1 MRGELN
7 PLEEKLK
14 SFLKTG
20 SDWARLKTSVP
31 GVFVLK
37 LPPFRG
43 SPARLAVELNPVDD
57 SGNPTRR
64 RGLILRNFEELSQ
77 YKQLFQTDKLEPL
90 VKSVETANP
99 VEKKKFVKPG
109 EDVLEI

>member
-1 MRGELN
+1 
-7 PLEEKLK
+7 LEEKLR

-20 SDWARLKTSVP
+20 SDWARLKTSSP

-43 SPARLAVELNPVDD
+43 SPSRLAVELNPIDD
-57 SGNPTRR
+57 AGNPTKR
-64 RGLILRNFEELSQ
+64 RGLILRDERELEE
-77 YKQLFQTDKLEPL
+77 YERIFQSDRLKPL
-90 VKSVETANP
+90 LASVAAINPAVKGRVS
-99 VEKKKFVKPG
+99 KPG

>member
-1 MRGELN
+1 M
-7 PLEEKLK
+7 EEKLR

-20 SDWARLKTSVP
+20 SDWARLKTSFP

-43 SPARLAVELNPVDD
+43 NPARLAVELNPVDD
-57 SGNPTRR
+57 AGNPTKR
-64 RGLILRNFEELSQ
+64 RGLILRDEGELNE
-77 YKQLFQTDKLEPL
+77 YTRIFQSDKLKPL
-90 VKSVETANP
+90 LVSVATINP
-99 VEKKKFVKPG
+99 TEKRHLVKPG